1 MRKHFFTG
9 WQEEGSDTTEISL
22 IQWIW
27 IDSTETDVSALR
39 SDTLGV
45 SGCVLVTLFNM
56 LGDFACVCHINK
68 CLSRIYDACEI
79 KEPTQLN
86 SMYYGK

>member
-1 MRKHFFTG
+1 MRFSYF
-9 WQEEGSDTTEISL
+9 
-22 IQWIW
+22 
-27 IDSTETDVSALR
+27 
-39 SDTLGV
+39 
-45 SGCVLVTLFNM
+45 FNM

-86 SMYYGK
+86 SMYYMKKAGNTTDMLEAKNQSSARSHGSSLEYNATNIKYG

>member
-1 MRKHFFTG
+1 MRF
-9 WQEEGSDTTEISL
+9 SY
-22 IQWIW
+22 
-27 IDSTETDVSALR
+27 
-39 SDTLGV
+39 
-45 SGCVLVTLFNM
+45 LFNM